1 MIFKMKKLNHLYLGR
16 EVDNELLKWKED
28 TSRKPLLIRGA
39 RQVGKSTAVRQLA
52 KTFRYFIEINFEKN
66 ENLRKVFDGDLDP
79 HRITR
84 DLSAILSIPVIPGE
98 TLLFLDEIQ
107 SCESAMKSLR
117 YFYEEY
123 QQLHVAA
130 AGSLLEFALKGISSF
145 GVGRIRSIYMY
156 PFSFDEFLKAQ
167 GYSGLYKEKKE
178 ASEFHPLSEPLHQK
192 LIEQIRYFHLVGGMP
207 AAVSKWIETKN
218 FNDILMIHND
228 LILTYQDDFSKYY
241 KKINPQLIR
250 NTLTTVAGHVC
261 AKFRYSW
268 LSQEFENRQIKLA
281 LEMLTMAGL
290 IIPVTHTS
298 ANGQPLGA
306 EINEKFRKYIF
317 IDTGLLLRLHH
328 FQTEDILLA
337 PPSDFVNKGNLAE
350 MFVGLELIK
359 YSNPYEKA
367 ELFYWQR
374 EEKNSQAEVDYV
386 IIRNGIPAPVEVKAG
401 KRGTLQSLYI
411 FLEKKGLSCGIRC
424 ALEPFSG
431 FDKVKVFPLY
441 AVSGITR

>member
-79 HRITR
+79 
-84 DLSAILSIPVIPGE
+84 
-98 TLLFLDEIQ
+98 
-107 SCESAMKSLR
+107 
-117 YFYEEY
+117 
-123 QQLHVAA
+123 
-130 AGSLLEFALKGISSF
+130 
-145 GVGRIRSIYMY
+145 
-156 PFSFDEFLKAQ
+156 
-167 GYSGLYKEKKE
+167 
-178 ASEFHPLSEPLHQK
+178 QK
-192 LIEQIRYFHLVGGMP
+192 LIEQIRYFHLVGGM
-207 AAVSKWIETKN
+207 
-218 FNDILMIHND
+218 
-228 LILTYQDDFSKYY
+228 
-241 KKINPQLIR
+241 
-250 NTLTTVAGHVC
+250 
-261 AKFRYSW
+261 
-268 LSQEFENRQIKLA
+268 
-281 LEMLTMAGL
+281 
-290 IIPVTHTS
+290 PVTHTS

-374 EEKNSQAEVDYV
+374 EEKNTQAEVDYV

-411 FLEKKGLSCGIRC
+411 FLKK
-424 ALEPFSG
+424 
-431 FDKVKVFPLY
+431 
-441 AVSGITR
+441 

>member
-1 MIFKMKKLNHLYLGR
+1 MIFKMEKTNNVYLER
-16 EVDNELLKWKED
+16 EIDNELLKWKED
-28 TSRKPLLIRGA
+28 SSHKPLLIRGA

-52 KTFRYFIEINFEKN
+52 KTFKYFIEINFEKN
-66 ENLRKVFDGDLDP
+66 EILRKIFVGDLDP
-79 HRITR
+79 YRITR

-107 SCESAMKSLR
+107 SCESAIKSLR
-117 YFYEEY
+117 YFYEDFQE
-123 QQLHVAA
+123 LHVAA
-130 AGSLLEFALKGISSF
+130 AGSLLEFALKDITSF
-145 GVGRIRSIYMY
+145 GVGRIRSLYMY
-156 PFSFDEFLKAQ
+156 PFSFDEFLNAQ
-167 GYSGLYKEKKE
+167 GFTGLTMAKKE
-178 ASEFHPLSEPLHQK
+178 ASESRPLSDPLHQK
-192 LIEQIRYFHLVGGMP
+192 LIEQVRYFHLIGGMP

-218 FNDILMIHND
+218 FNKINLIHND

-241 KKINPQLIR
+241 RKINPQLIR

-261 AKFRYSW
+261 SKFRYSW
-268 LSQEFENRQIKLA
+268 LSQEFENRQIKLS

-298 ANGQPLGA
+298 SNGQPLGA
-306 EINEKFRKYIF
+306 EKNEKFRKYIF
-317 IDTGLLLRLHH
+317 IDTGLLLRFHH
-328 FQTEDILLA
+328 FQAEDILLS

-386 IIRNGIPAPVEVKAG
+386 IIRNGIPVPVEVKAG

-411 FLEKKGLSCGIRC
+411 FLAKKGLSNGIRC

-431 FDKVKVFPLY
+431 FDKVNVFPLY
-441 AVSGITR
+441 AVSGFAR